1 MFDEILQ
8 YYLNNIFTT
17 LQAWKLYLL
26 SIPWRELLSQGWC
39 QILSPQAK
47 IWMRSNEIIKCGAG
61 RQIPR
66 LSNLLPEGPTCNR
79 DITTW
84 VCFTKLTACGF
95 KWLIC
100 TQVSLAIYRWPCVY
114 VCVCVYEYAHACV
127 YNYGSPSAEQETFL
141 FGKAICWNRPAPFI
155 LSIIT
160 MQEKMKRKNDIQE
173 KKKRR
178 EG

>member
-1 MFDEILQ
+1 MEILK
-8 YYLNNIFTT
+8 Y
-17 LQAWKLYLL
+17 
-26 SIPWRELLSQGWC
+26 
-39 QILSPQAK
+39 
-47 IWMRSNEIIKCGAG
+47 GAG
-61 RQIPR
+61 SQIPR
-66 LSNLLPEGPTCNR
+66 LSNLLPEDLNR

-84 VCFTKLTACGF
+84 VCFTKVTTCGF

-114 VCVCVYEYAHACV
+114 VCVCVCVSEYAHACV

-160 MQEKMKRKNDIQE
+160 MQEKTKRKNDIQE
-173 KKKRR
+173 KRKGERDKWRSTARHSMSGTTLHCKIDISSWSKQEQRGRKRTHQR
-178 EG
+178 HSS